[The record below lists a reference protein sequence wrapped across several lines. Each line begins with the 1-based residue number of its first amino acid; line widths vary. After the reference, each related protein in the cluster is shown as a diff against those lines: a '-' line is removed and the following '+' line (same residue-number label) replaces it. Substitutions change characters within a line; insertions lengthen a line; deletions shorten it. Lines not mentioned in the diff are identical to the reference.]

1 MLHFRYDILGLDPI
15 HVYNG
20 LKQLLSLTG
29 RALSSLPCGII
40 MYVHAVIVV
49 RVVATVPRMCL
60 PLLTY
65 WLYVIIRCH
74 TWP

>member
-29 RALSSLPCGII
+29 RALSSLPCGDCGARRRDSTA
-40 MYVHAVIVV
+40 YVFTVTYFLAV
-49 RVVATVPRMCL
+49 R
-60 PLLTY
+60 
-65 WLYVIIRCH
+65 H
-74 TWP
+74 N